1 MKCQPEKESPEKS
14 DRMLNREEKKIL
26 KELKKNILFVNI
38 TSSISYT
45 LKVVVISFIAGIFIQ
60 KNNNA
65 TLIADITISLF
76 ISLLIYIT
84 IAVFLFKKTTLCI
97 KLTIIYIKIKVK
109 KLVIRVF
116 GKY

>member
-1 MKCQPEKESPEKS
+1 MI
-14 DRMLNREEKKIL
+14 NRKEKKTL
-26 KELKKNILFVNI
+26 REQKKNILFVNI
-38 TSSISYT
+38 KSSVSFT
-45 LKVVVISFIAGIFIQ
+45 LKMVVLSFIAGVFIQ

-65 TLIADITISLF
+65 TLITDITISLF

-84 IAVFLFKKTTLCI
+84 MAVFFFKKITLCI

-109 KLVIRVF
+109 KLITRVF

>member
-1 MKCQPEKESPEKS
+1 MKCQSEKENPEKS
-14 DRMLNREEKKIL
+14 GRMLNREEKKIL
-26 KELKKNILFVNI
+26 KELKKNILFVKI
-38 TSSISYT
+38 KSSISYT
-45 LKVVVISFIAGIFIQ
+45 LKVVVILFIAGIFIQ

-84 IAVFLFKKTTLCI
+84 MAVFLFKKITLCI

-109 KLVIRVF
+109 KLITHIISN
-116 GKY
+116 